1 MTMLKSLLLCA
12 DDFAQNVF
20 ISEGITTLV
29 RHNKINALSCLV
41 NSPYWREAYKELHP
55 ILHHTFIGLHVNFT
69 FGQPL
74 SSIFKKNHGLNFPT
88 LPMLLKNCYAK
99 RLSQDVVEAEIESQL
114 DRFTNDLNTTPDF
127 IDGHQH
133 VLQFPVIRDA
143 FLNIY
148 QKYHLQALVRN
159 TSNGWRD
166 LFSVTSFPKRQLL
179 FLLGSQ
185 RFKNNLNQRNI
196 PTNSSFAGVYA
207 FDQSRRY
214 GQYFRQFLHM
224 SQHQGMI
231 MCHPGL
237 ASIDGSDPLQ
247 QHRINEFNYFQ
258 SAAFN
263 DDLTTHSFQLAAK
276 ALVL

>member
-1 MTMLKSLLLCA
+1 MLKSLMICA
-12 DDFAQNVF
+12 DDFAQNIF

-41 NSPYWREAYKELHP
+41 NSPYWREAYKELYP
-55 ILHHTFIGLHVNFT
+55 ILPNTFVGLHVNFT

-74 SSIFKKNHGLNFPT
+74 SSLFKKTHGLNFPT

-99 RLSQDVVEAEIESQL
+99 RFALNVLEAEIESQL
-114 DRFTNDLNTTPDF
+114 DRFTKDLDTTPDF

-133 VLQFPVIRDA
+133 VLQFPMIRDA

-148 QKYHLQALVRN
+148 QKYRLRALVRS
-159 TSNGWRD
+159 TSNGWYD
-166 LFSVTSFPKRQLL
+166 LFSVTSFPKSQLL

-185 RFKNNLNQRNI
+185 RLKNDLNQLNI
-196 PTNSSFAGVYA
+196 PTNTSFAGVYA
-207 FDQSRRY
+207 FAHSQRY
-214 GQYFRQFLHM
+214 GHYFRQFLHM

-237 ASIDGSDPLQ
+237 TSNDRSDPLHK
-247 QHRINEFNYFQ
+247 HRINEFNYFQ
-258 SAAFN
+258 SAAFTH
-263 DDLTTHSFQLAAK
+263 DLTAHSFQLAAK
-276 ALVL
+276 AHVL